1 MKGVRAQGLS
11 FKEKINCTHL
21 GKNSPSKVAIT
32 FKGDKMFS
40 YILFANFRLFS
51 FFFGEI
57 GHFWGVNS
65 TYFGIFIIFLF
76 FFSLITCYI

>member
-21 GKNSPSKVAIT
+21 GKNSPSEVAIT

-51 FFFGEI
+51 FFLEKLVIFG
-57 GHFWGVNS
+57 G
-65 TYFGIFIIFLF
+65 
-76 FFSLITCYI
+76 